1 MSLIENTEG
10 RLELIAFARSLRQNA
25 TDAEG
30 LLWSC
35 LRNRRVNKRKFRRQ
49 HPVDPYVLDFY
60 CAELQLAVELDGGQ
74 HNSPEGRVHDSRREA
89 FLRAKGIETLRFT
102 NHAMLTDTDTVL
114 NVIWDRT
121 QRQAGA

>member
-49 HPVDPYVLDFY
+49 HPV
-60 CAELQLAVELDGGQ
+60 GGQ

-121 QRQAGA
+121 RRQAGA

>member
-1 MSLIENTEG
+1 MIENTEG

-35 LRNRRVNKRKFRRQ
+35 LRNRRVHKRKFRRQ

-60 CAELQLAVELDGGQ
+60 CAELQLAIELDGGQ
-74 HNSPEGRVHDSRREA
+74 HNSPEGRVHDARREA
-89 FLRAKGIETLRFT
+89 FLRTKGIKTLRFT
-102 NHAMLTDTDTVL
+102 NHAVLTDTDTVL
-114 NVIWDRT
+114 NVIWDTTRH
-121 QRQAGA
+121 QAAA

>member
-10 RLELIAFARSLRQNA
+10 RLELIAFVRSLRQNA

-30 LLWSC
+30 LLSSC

-74 HNSPEGRVHDSRREA
+74 HNSPERRVHDSRREA

-121 QRQAGA
+121 RRQAGA